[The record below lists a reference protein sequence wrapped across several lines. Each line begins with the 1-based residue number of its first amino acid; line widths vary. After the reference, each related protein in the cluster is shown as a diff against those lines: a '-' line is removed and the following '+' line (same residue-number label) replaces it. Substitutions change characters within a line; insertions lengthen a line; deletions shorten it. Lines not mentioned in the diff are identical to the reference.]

1 MVAKGAFFKNSRS
14 RLENWDLRRFVRKN
28 KLGYIYL
35 LPFLLIFILYNLV
48 PVINAITM
56 SFQNYNMIQ
65 PATFIAFDNYRDL
78 LLKDD
83 IFILSLKN
91 TFIFALFIGPVG
103 YMLSFVMAWLLNGMR
118 FRRVYALCFYAPSI
132 CSGIAMAQV
141 WLYLFSNDSHGYLNN
156 LFMRWGFISTPVLWN
171 QAANTIFLV
180 VIIISIWMSM
190 GSGFLVFMAGLQNLN
205 QDVLEQGRVD
215 GIKGRVQELVYLI
228 LPMMKPQ
235 LLFGAINAIVGSF
248 GVFDVVVQFAG
259 MPTPNYSAHTIVA
272 HLYDYAFNR
281 FQMGYASAI
290 AVILFLITFLLGRLV
305 MRLLRSDDE

>member
-1 MVAKGAFFKNSRS
+1 MQLRAVKSKNAQAKLRAFY
-14 RLENWDLRRFVRKN
+14 RKN
-28 KLGYIYL
+28 KTGYLYL
-35 LPFLLIFILYNLV
+35 FPFLVLFVLYNLV
-48 PVINAITM
+48 PVISAVIM
-56 SFQNYNMIQ
+56 SFQNYNMLQ
-65 PATFIAFDNYRDL
+65 PATWIGFANYKNL
-78 LLKDD
+78 FLNDD

-91 TFIFALFIGPVG
+91 TFIFALFIGPIG
-103 YMLSFVMAWLLNGMR
+103 YLLSFLMAWLLNGMKL
-118 FRRVYALCFYAPSI
+118 RRLFALCFYAPSI

-141 WLYLFSNDSHGYLNN
+141 WLYLFSNDSHGLLNN
-156 LFMRWGFISTPVLWN
+156 ILMRWNLISTPILWN
-171 QAANTIFLV
+171 QDADTIFLC

-205 QDVLEQGRVD
+205 QEVLEQGRVD
-215 GIKGRVQELVYLI
+215 GIHGRVQELIYLI

-259 MPTPNYSAHTIVA
+259 MPTPNYSAHTIAA

-281 FQMGYASAI
+281 FQMGYASAV
-290 AVILFLITFLLGRLV
+290 AVVLFLMTFLLGRLC

>member
-1 MVAKGAFFKNSRS
+1 MQIQTAAKSEKGWNRV
-14 RLENWDLRRFVRKN
+14 RGFVRQN
-28 KLGYIYL
+28 KTGYLYL
-35 LPFLLIFILYNLV
+35 LPFLVIFVLYNLV
-48 PVINAITM
+48 PVISAITM
-56 SFQNYNMIQ
+56 SFQNYNMLQ
-65 PATFIAFDNYRDL
+65 PASWIGLTNYRDL
-78 LLKDD
+78 FLKDD

-91 TFIFALFIGPVG
+91 TFIFALFIGPIG
-103 YMLSFVMAWLLNGMR
+103 YLLSFLMAWLLNGMKMRR
-118 FRRVYALCFYAPSI
+118 FFALCFYAPSI

-141 WLYLFSNDSHGYLNN
+141 WLYLFSNDSHGLLNH
-156 LFMRWGFISTPVLWN
+156 LLMSWGMITTPILWN
-171 QAANTIFLV
+171 QNADTIFLCG
-180 VIIISIWMSM
+180 IIISIWMSM

-205 QDVLEQGRVD
+205 QEVLEQGRVD
-215 GIKGRVQELVYLI
+215 GIHGRVQELVYLI

-290 AVILFLITFLLGRLV
+290 AVVLFLLTFLLGRLC

>member
-1 MVAKGAFFKNSRS
+1 MDAKASFFKRCTTG
-14 RLENWDLRRFVRKN
+14 LKNWDFKGFVRKN
-28 KLGYIYL
+28 RTGYMYL

-48 PVINAITM
+48 PVISAAAM

-65 PATFIAFDNYRDL
+65 PASFIGFNNYRDL

-91 TFIFALFIGPVG
+91 TFIFALFIGPIG
-103 YMLSFVMAWLLNGMR
+103 YLLSFVMAWLLNGMR
-118 FRRVYALCFYAPSI
+118 FRKFFALCFYAPSI

-156 LFMRWGFISTPVLWN
+156 LFMRWGFISSPILWN
-171 QAANTIFLV
+171 QSADTIFIV

-215 GIKGRVQELVYLI
+215 GVSGRVQELIYLI

-248 GVFDVVVQFAG
+248 GVFDVVTQFAG

-290 AVILFLITFLLGRLV
+290 AVVLFLITFLLGRLV
-305 MRLLRSDDE
+305 MRVLRSDDE